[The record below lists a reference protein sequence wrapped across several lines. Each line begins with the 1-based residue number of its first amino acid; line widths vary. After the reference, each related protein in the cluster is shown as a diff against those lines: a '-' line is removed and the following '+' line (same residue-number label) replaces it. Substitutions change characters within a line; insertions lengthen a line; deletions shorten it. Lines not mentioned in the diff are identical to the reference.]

1 MTALPFT
8 IRQPTTAAFKTGRPL
23 RVRRLAEGM
32 YARLTIGEAGGQRL
46 WIREPYRLKRKFNSL
61 SPTAASGYD
70 ARPYFEEDLGPG
82 DVETLELGEKR
93 HARCL
98 LRDWHRWH
106 AIVDEAVLQPLQD
119 ITLEEVRGEGFTS
132 RAAWAARWDGDITSF
147 SRRDHRVWANN
158 PTVLVLTLTPKLAPL
173 LEEQALS
180 TRPTQKEL
188 A

>member
-8 IRQPTTAAFKTGRPL
+8 IRQPTTAAFASGAPL
-23 RVRRLAEGM
+23 RVRRPADGM
-32 YARLTIGEAGGQRL
+32 YARLVAGDRV

-70 ARPYFEEDLGPG
+70 ARPYFEQDLGPG
-82 DVETLELGEKR
+82 DVEALELGDMR

-106 AIVDEAVLQPLQD
+106 AIVDEVKLQPLQE
-119 ITLEEVRGEGFTS
+119 ITLEEARGEGFT
-132 RAAWAARWDGDITSF
+132 RVEGWAARWDADITSF
-147 SRRDHRVWANN
+147 TSIHDPRQWANN
-158 PTVLVLTLTPKLAPL
+158 PQVIVLNLIPKLEPL
-173 LEEQALS
+173 PEEKALS
-180 TRPTQKEL
+180 AELKAQEL

>member
-8 IRQPTTAAFKTGRPL
+8 IRQPTTAAFKTRRPL

-32 YARLTIGEAGGQRL
+32 YARLAIGEPNGQRL

-61 SPTAASGYD
+61 SPSAAQGFD
-70 ARPYFEEDLGPG
+70 AQPFFEEDLGPG

-106 AIVDEAVLQPLQD
+106 AIVDDAILQPLQD
-119 ITLEEVRGEGFTS
+119 ITVEEVRGEGFTS
-132 RAAWAARWDGDITSF
+132 ISAWAARWDGDITSF
-147 SRRDHRVWANN
+147 SRRDRRVWANN
-158 PTVLVLTLTPKLAPL
+158 PRVLVLTLTPKLEPL
-173 LEEQALS
+173 PEEQELS

>member
-8 IRQPTTAAFKTGRPL
+8 IREPTTAAFKTGRQL

-32 YARLTIGEAGGQRL
+32 YARLAIGNASGQRL

-61 SPTAASGYD
+61 SPTAASNYD
-70 ARPYFEEDLGPG
+70 ARPFFEEELGPG
-82 DVETLELGEKR
+82 DVETLELGGKR

-106 AIVDEAVLQPLQD
+106 AIVDAAVLQPLQA
-119 ITLEEVRGEGFTS
+119 ITLEEARAEGFTS
-132 RAAWAARWDGDITSF
+132 VAAWAARWDGDITSF

-158 PTVLVLTLTPKLAPL
+158 PKVLVLTLTPVLAPL
-173 LEEQALS
+173 PRGAGAFHP
-180 TRPTQKEL
+180 PTAKEL